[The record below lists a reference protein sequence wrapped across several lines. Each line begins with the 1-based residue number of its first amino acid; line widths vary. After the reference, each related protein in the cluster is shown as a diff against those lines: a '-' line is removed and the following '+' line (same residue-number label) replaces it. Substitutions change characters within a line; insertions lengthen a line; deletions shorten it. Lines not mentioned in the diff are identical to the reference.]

1 MDSAIKQK
9 RGGAAVFIGIITSST
24 YLIGY
29 YMRKL
34 LNVTTPVMLSEGY
47 TEDFIGWL
55 SFAYMLMYALGQL
68 VNGRLGDRIRPR
80 RMVLMGLSVAGLA
93 QVVFPFV
100 SWRIGQIACFALLG
114 YGLSMLRGPLVKL
127 ISENTLPQHARWCCV
142 GLSMVSYFAPFIAA
156 LLAIMFRWRM
166 MFVVGGG
173 IGVGMAVVSWIL
185 ITWLERSGA
194 VSFHAPAE
202 AQEKKRFRDLFRL
215 DRFLLF
221 MALSAMIEI
230 STTTIDSWVSTYMV
244 QHLAVE
250 VNTANLLYSVISVL
264 NALCPFLCML
274 VFRLFRE
281 SDTRMMQVMFL
292 ASAVCY
298 ALMRF
303 VNTPFVNIALF
314 ILALMATSIAS
325 SVLWSIYIPSLAK
338 SGQVSSANGVIDF
351 SGYVGAA
358 IASLVVANAIK
369 GLGRES
375 TILVWCGIATLS
387 FLIAGIGGRRKA
399 PAFPHG

>member
-1 MDSAIKQK
+1 MDSVAKQK
-9 RGGAAVFIGIITSST
+9 RGGTAVFIGIITSST

-47 TEDFIGWL
+47 TEDFVGWL

-80 RMVLMGLSVAGLA
+80 WMVLMGLSVAGLA
-93 QVVFPFV
+93 QVAFPFI

-156 LLAIMFRWRM
+156 LLAIVFRWRM
-166 MFVVGGG
+166 VFVVGGG
-173 IGVGMAVVSWIL
+173 IGVGMAVVSWML

-244 QHLAVE
+244 QHLTVE

-264 NALCPFLCML
+264 KALCPFLCMM

-303 VNTPFVNIALF
+303 VNIPFINIALF
-314 ILALMATSIAS
+314 ILALMTTSVAS

-369 GLGRES
+369 GLGWES
-375 TILVWCGIATLS
+375 TILVWCGIATIS